1 MKTKPFALE
10 LVRVLSLT
18 EYLLCDKVQ
27 GIVKC
32 GPPIS

>member
-1 MKTKPFALE
+1 MKTKPFAPE
-10 LVRVLSLT
+10 LARVLSLT
-18 EYLLCDKVQ
+18 EYPLCDKVQ